1 MANFFWPIG
10 DRVNRVPL
18 YCNQSNGSFHVS
30 REHVFLF
37 VCLLAFS
44 QPHIFARK
52 IIWYF
57 IGVQYKVLLIFIC
70 DTISRFCWMMYSVTP
85 WKEGLYQPLSSIM
98 SSVNPNSLCKK
109 SLNFDLSIFSPL
121 ASASNTPNKPITSS
135 LVTEIA
141 KIKIQF
147 FYRLYI
153 TMQLYC
159 YVNLLC
165 AGIPVW
171 DFIHTLKGNMLH
183 RGFTTSH

>member
-1 MANFFWPIG
+1 MVLSMWEENMFF
-10 DRVNRVPL
+10 
-18 YCNQSNGSFHVS
+18 C
-30 REHVFLF
+30 LF
-37 VCLLAFS
+37 VCFFHSLILLHKRSSGISLVFN
-44 QPHIFARK
+44 IK
-52 IIWYF
+52 YC
-57 IGVQYKVLLIFIC
+57 FIC
-70 DTISRFCWMMYSVTP
+70 GSISLFCWMMYGVTP

-159 YVNLLC
+159 YIAMCRNSSL
-165 AGIPVW
+165 G
-171 DFIHTLKGNMLH
+171 FHHTLKGYMLH
-183 RGFTTSH
+183 WGFTTSR